1 MIPGRKEGFV
11 VGSKALALAL
21 GIVLAIGSAA
31 WADIQTSGRITY
43 VSSDA
48 LEINGKRVLV
58 TQESYIS
65 SSGRQVSVTSLR
77 RGMFAEVE
85 IDDAG
90 QLIAL
95 EANGVV
101 E

>member
-1 MIPGRKEGFV
+1 ML
-11 VGSKALALAL
+11 GSRSFLRAL

-31 WADIQTSGRITY
+31 QADIQTQGIITF
-43 VSSDA
+43 VSADA

-58 TQESYIS
+58 TPDSYIS
-65 SSGRQVSVTSLR
+65 SSGRKVSVTSLR

-85 IDDAG
+85 VDDAG

>member
-1 MIPGRKEGFV
+1 MRPVQKEVFV
-11 VGSKALALAL
+11 VQLKGLALAL

-31 WADIQTSGRITY
+31 SADIQTSGRITY
-43 VSSDA
+43 VSPDA

-58 TQESYIS
+58 TSESYIS
-65 SSGRQVSVTSLR
+65 SSGREVSVTSLR